1 MLGWVFNFF
10 LQIKRYSTFL
20 LSFLWKKLWGTFFL
34 KYELGALTTNFNSLI
49 LSKSIIPK
57 NCMRQYTLLILNNF
71 QGGVH
76 QNWGSA
82 WKHFGGAHLP
92 TPQAWKFSRNDS
104 LPKPKK
110 TVMIGRFR
118 QWASI
123 WCKVCQNQSN
133 CSKTQYFT
141 KFIFFYVK
149 WTIFESHF

>member
-1 MLGWVFNFF
+1 
-10 LQIKRYSTFL
+10 
-20 LSFLWKKLWGTFFL
+20 
-34 KYELGALTTNFNSLI
+34 
-49 LSKSIIPK
+49 
-57 NCMRQYTLLILNNF
+57 MRQYTLLILNNF

-118 QWASI
+118 Q
-123 WCKVCQNQSN
+123 
-133 CSKTQYFT
+133 
-141 KFIFFYVK
+141 
-149 WTIFESHF
+149 